1 MPIKVRGYSRSA
13 KSLVYIFLYT
23 RMQHNAGKMTKIEND
38 NSKVVVL
45 RNKTNEGYFVR
56 DILDSAI
63 LNNLIIFSVS

>member
-1 MPIKVRGYSRSA
+1 MGARVFLNKWA

-23 RMQHNAGKMTKIEND
+23 RMQDNAGTMTKIEND

>member
-1 MPIKVRGYSRSA
+1 
-13 KSLVYIFLYT
+13 
-23 RMQHNAGKMTKIEND
+23 MQDTAGTMTKIEND

-63 LNNLIIFSVS
+63 LNNLIIFSVSQ